1 MEGSHLQIATR
12 TKDLLDHTYPHG
24 YKVIYGH
31 SYDSN
36 CVGWL
41 VYRLKQDVFRYD
53 DEEFDPRK
61 ILMPATELITDLARK
76 KMKMLGCSGK
86 G

>member
-1 MEGSHLQIATR
+1 MGVDPKQIKKAV
-12 TKDLLDHTYPHG
+12 KLGICKVNIDSDL
-24 YKVIYGH
+24 
-31 SYDSN
+31 
-36 CVGWL
+36 
-41 VYRLKQDVFRYD
+41 RLAFDAAVRKQLKNHP
-53 DEEFDPRK
+53 EEFDPRK